1 MALSKAERYKRLS
14 WRAGAGASTC
24 LIIWIVSM
32 FGAVLLKSSDEHSGA
47 WIGYVCGFSFLATLT
62 SGVTCLA
69 AAILSRFKSGDP
81 EVSRP
86 TSATQSE

>member
-1 MALSKAERYKRLS
+1 MPLSKADRYKRLS
-14 WRAGAGASTC
+14 WRAGISASTC
-24 LIIWIVSM
+24 FIILIISM

-69 AAILSRFKSGDP
+69 AAILSHFKSKEIEAPNSSPD
-81 EVSRP
+81 SK
-86 TSATQSE
+86 

>member
-1 MALSKAERYKRLS
+1 MEKGKRESKPANSQFPQCSKHGHLDSFDVWRSALEIIR
-14 WRAGAGASTC
+14 RAFRC
-24 LIIWIVSM
+24 LDWLCMRFFI
-32 FGAVLLKSSDEHSGA
+32 SGD
-47 WIGYVCGFSFLATLT
+47 VDT

-86 TSATQSE
+86 TSAAPSE